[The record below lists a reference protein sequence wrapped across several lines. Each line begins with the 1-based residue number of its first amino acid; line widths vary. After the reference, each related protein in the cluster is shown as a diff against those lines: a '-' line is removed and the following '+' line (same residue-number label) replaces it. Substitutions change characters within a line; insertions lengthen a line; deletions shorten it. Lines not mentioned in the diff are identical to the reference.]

1 MAKNNRRKITANLV
15 PGDEVLFALRRFVN
29 QKGSQVAAAK
39 ELGFTRSYLSY
50 ILSGKRQITQEVAEK
65 LGYQRVDLY
74 EKSPWK
80 EKEEM

>member
-1 MAKNNRRKITANLV
+1 MVNKNKIKITAT
-15 PGDEVLFALRRFVN
+15 GDEVLFALRRFVN
-29 QKGSQVAAAK
+29 QKGSQAAAAK
-39 ELGFTRSYLSY
+39 ELGFTKSYLCY
-50 ILSGKRQITQEVAEK
+50 IVNGKRPITTEVAEK